1 MSRMYRIRVSES
13 VEKLVHVE
21 DGVAT
26 DLELLPVL
34 ERPRMLELLAA
45 ELAKRGFTR
54 EGNLATRTEESGI
67 VISVDLESGRVTAR
81 VESERNVAVEGE
93 RSASVARESE
103 EAKEELRQKLRG
115 QLERDI
121 ARQEEELRREATQRL
136 EKKVRDLQAEMDQ
149 VVNRVTAEALKERA
163 GQLGEIEELS
173 ENTETGELTIK
184 VKV

>member
-34 ERPRMLELLAA
+34 ERPRMLELLAE

-54 EGNLATRTEESGI
+54 DGNIATRAEEDG
-67 VISVDLESGRVTAR
+67 VVVSVDLESGRVTAR
-81 VESERNVAVEGE
+81 VESERQVAVAGE
-93 RSASVARESE
+93 RSASVAQKTDAAE
-103 EAKEELRQKLRG
+103 EALRAKLRA
-115 QLERDI
+115 QLERDVQ
-121 ARQEEELRREATQRL
+121 REEEQLRQEATQRL

-173 ENTETGELTIK
+173 ENAETGELTIK